1 MYDSDDSKNLIK
13 NIIREMGLND
23 KTYKASSVHY
33 RISLAKNNLIN
44 HQEYPLQTEL
54 VQEDE
59 AYGRPKVADIY
70 KEYAKR
76 CFRAGAMDFDDLLL
90 KTHELLESVPEVLYK
105 YQHRFKHVLIDEFQD
120 TNFLQ
125 YSIVKKLA
133 DVHQNIC
140 VVGDDAQSI

>member
-1 MYDSDDSKNLIK
+1 M
-13 NIIREMGLND
+13 
-23 KTYKASSVHY
+23 HY

-44 HQEYPLQTEL
+44 HQGTASIPEL
-54 VQEDE
+54 TGEDE
-59 AYGRPKVADIY
+59 TYGRPKISDIY

-90 KTHELLESVPEVLYK
+90 KKTHELLEDHADVLYK

-125 YSIVKKLA
+125 YAIVKRLA

-140 VVGDDAQSI
+140 VVGDDAQSIYAFRGANIQNILNFERTFRK